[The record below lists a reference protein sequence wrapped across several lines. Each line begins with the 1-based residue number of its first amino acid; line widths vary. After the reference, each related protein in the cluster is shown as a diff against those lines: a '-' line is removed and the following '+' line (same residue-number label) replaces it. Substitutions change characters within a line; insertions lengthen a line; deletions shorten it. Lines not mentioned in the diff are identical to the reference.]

1 MLSLRIITVAS
12 TLLLMSSQMTGA
24 AAEPMTAPEYEW
36 YDWRNMHSFTLT
48 AVNAPVQ
55 WQIYTQTEPDY
66 SSIVLAEDDA
76 AILNFTSSAL
86 WADLPLGW
94 ICACITMDSGLP
106 IGHVIVPEF
115 VTEFVPVVGPIISA
129 EIPEPASTL
138 LILLGCFGILA
149 SRKIFVN

>member
-1 MLSLRIITVAS
+1 MFSLRIITVAS

-24 AAEPMTAPEYEW
+24 AAEPMPAPEYEW

-55 WQIYTQTEPDY
+55 WQFYTQTEPDY
-66 SSIVLAEDDA
+66 SSIVLAENDA

-94 ICACITMDSGLP
+94 ICACITTDSGTPLNP
-106 IGHVIVPEF
+106 
-115 VTEFVPVVGPIISA
+115 PVVISPGVSLIIPA
-129 EIPEPASTL
+129 AIPEPASAL
-138 LILLGCFGILA
+138 LILLGCLGILA
-149 SRKIFVN
+149 SRKRFLN